1 VEEDEEEDEES
12 VSPFEWWKGSDG
24 TSMMRMLGGF
34 EGARDSESST
44 RVTDG
49 VGWKAWSV
57 QLDVQRAASTNGLRF
72 WWYDHALS
80 LCVCACVDRG
90 MSLCELGSEWRVRVG
105 ELLEEAKEMMVAE
118 EGGERERE
126 GQQAMT
132 SSERS
137 DWLCGTRVCG
147 EAWFFRCFACSL
159 VRCREISWELSR
171 YSVERMIFGPVDI
184 LVAVQWQVGGARY
197 RLDGFDGK

>member
-1 VEEDEEEDEES
+1 
-12 VSPFEWWKGSDG
+12 
-24 TSMMRMLGGF
+24 MLGGF

-137 DWLCGTRVCG
+137 DWLCGTRVCA
-147 EAWFFRCFACSL
+147 EAWFFALFRLFASSL
-159 VRCREISWELSR
+159 VRCQEISWELSR
-171 YSVERMIFGPVDI
+171 YLVERMIFGPGDI
-184 LVAVQWQVGGARY
+184 LVAVQLQARDARLRIGYSHWQVGGARCG
-197 RLDGFDGK
+197 LVGFDGQ